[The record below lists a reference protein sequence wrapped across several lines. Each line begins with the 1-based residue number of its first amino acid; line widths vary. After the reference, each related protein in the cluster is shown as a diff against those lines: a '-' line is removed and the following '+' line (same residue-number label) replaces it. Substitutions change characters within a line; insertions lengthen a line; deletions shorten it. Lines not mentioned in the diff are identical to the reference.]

1 MQDLFC
7 ILFRKTV
14 TAQAQQL
21 DILPTRCHTRQ
32 KPEKASCGIILQLA
46 MFFLRLQPCDSMPE
60 TISLFRT
67 NTNSVHPSFPAPQRP
82 GKGVDF
88 VQITLEIV
96 NLLLNFLLGQGA
108 NLTVCNLVDPVADI

>member
-46 MFFLRLQPCDSMPE
+46 MFFLRLQSCDSMPE
-60 TISLFRT
+60 TMSIFRT
-67 NTNSVHPSFPAPQRP
+67 NA
-82 GKGVDF
+82 
-88 VQITLEIV
+88 
-96 NLLLNFLLGQGA
+96 
-108 NLTVCNLVDPVADI
+108 TVCILAPPLHNGPVRESISSISL